1 METLAQVLLK
11 EGPQLLRADNAL
23 RDPAGRK
30 ISTPSSI
37 TPRKNL
43 TSDCVSSFLS
53 IMARYLILKDS
64 IILI

>member
-1 METLAQVLLK
+1 
-11 EGPQLLRADNAL
+11 
-23 RDPAGRK
+23 
-30 ISTPSSI
+30 
-37 TPRKNL
+37 L